1 MCIVCHGWLLKSKQ
15 AFVLVSG
22 ASAHCIFILAMFMG
36 QYKQT
41 VTKQTLGSM
50 QGSDYFGSDNPKS
63 RLAPTTR
70 PHSIMYPPAILQTLF
85 HQQCGTAQFLLASR
99 SQEHTSELQS

>member
-1 MCIVCHGWLLKSKQ
+1 MCIVCHGCLLKSKQ

-22 ASAHCIFILAMFMG
+22 ASAHCIFILALFMG

-50 QGSDYFGSDNPKS
+50 QGSDYFVSDNPKS

-70 PHSIMYPPAILQTLF
+70 PHSILYPPPILQQLF
-85 HQQCGTAQFLLASR
+85 HQHICTTQILLSPNAI
-99 SQEHTSELQS
+99 